1 MRRRESSQMAAKVRI
16 HRIRATG
23 LCVLVFFLGS
33 VVRPARAGAQ
43 TSFGPVNV
51 GSSTSGPA
59 TITIPNGGTL
69 ASIAVVTQ
77 GATNLD
83 YSQASGGTCAVGTG
97 YLAGA
102 TCTVNVTFTPK
113 FAGGRSGAVV
123 LADGSNNVIGT
134 GYLQGTGVGSQ
145 LAFNL
150 GNLAP
155 FKPIPATLLGLPTAL
170 AMDDSGDIYVADSGT
185 SGSSQ
190 SGRVLKETPSA
201 GGYVQSV
208 VASGFYYPLGIGIDG
223 AGNVY
228 VADAGTNQV
237 NFSNIVY
244 KETLF
249 NGQYQQ
255 SPIYIATQ
263 ALAVDGIGNV
273 YVFALQ
279 NTTGAGLYAALLQ
292 PDGTYIDTTELPA
305 PDLSNFLLNYTC
317 GIGPPPGGLNI
328 EMSVGVDGSG
338 HLYFVSGIDC
348 INQFNQ
354 TKDFVGAFEYS
365 SGITQPPT
373 IVSTGA
379 IQSNI
384 GQIPLLTVDERANLF
399 LFNAAGTNPYI
410 SESNSAGYVLP
421 VPSLGTVYPFA
432 LATDAA
438 GDVVIVGDVQGVRS
452 LYQIEY
458 ANPPALSFQ
467 PTSVGVASPDSPQEM
482 TVVQISSQ
490 PVTISSISYPADFP
504 EDLSFANGYSATCA
518 SGTTLSGVNNFCLV
532 PIDFIPAQSL
542 GNQGSLQLSED
553 VTLTTTALGS
563 PALIPVIGTEIL
575 PYAAT
580 PQASIPGGTYT
591 SVQTV
596 TLSDSTAGAAIY
608 FTIDGTAPTTSSTPY
623 TGAITVSQ
631 TETIEAIAA
640 LAGHTQSPVFSATYT
655 INLPPTFTLGLS
667 VPSLSISAGQS
678 GNLTA
683 SVTPQNGFNSTVSF
697 SCSGLPAGASCSFS
711 PTTVTPSGGVASTT
725 LTVSASAAARTS
737 RLNLWPVFFPVFPAA
752 MLLVGLGCRSGR
764 KRSCTILAL
773 ALLAVVLMPA
783 CGGGSSPGLHSATST
798 VTVSASGG
806 SLQQTT
812 TFTLTVQ

>member
-1 MRRRESSQMAAKVRI
+1 MRRRESSQIAARGRI
-16 HRIRATG
+16 HRIRVACLCG
-23 LCVLVFFLGS
+23 LVLFLGS
-33 VVRPARAGAQ
+33 VVRPPRAGAQ
-43 TSFGPVNV
+43 TSFGSVNV
-51 GSSTSGPA
+51 GSSTSGTA

-83 YSQASGGTCAVGTG
+83 YSQASGGTCAVGTP
-97 YLAGA
+97 YSAGA
-102 TCTVNVTFTPK
+102 SCTVNVAFMPK

-134 GYLQGTGVGSQ
+134 GYLQGTGVGPQ

-155 FKPIPATLLGLPTAL
+155 FTPIPATLLGLPTAL
-170 AMDDSGDIYVADSGT
+170 AMDDSGNVYIADSGT

-190 SGRVLKETPSA
+190 SGRVLKETPSLS
-201 GGYVQSV
+201 GYVQSV

-228 VADAGTNQV
+228 IADAGTSQV

-255 SPIYIATQ
+255 SPIYTSVQ

-273 YVFALQ
+273 YVFTGQ

-305 PDLSNFLLNYTC
+305 PDLTTFLPNYTC
-317 GIGPPPGGLNI
+317 GIGPPPGGLNT

-354 TKDFVGAFEYS
+354 TEDFVGAFEYS
-365 SGITQPPT
+365 SGITQPPS
-373 IVSTGA
+373 IVSTGGL
-379 IQSNI
+379 QSSS
-384 GQIPLLTVDERANLF
+384 GGIPLLTVDERANLF
-399 LFNAAGTNPYI
+399 LFNPVGTNPYI
-410 SESNSAGYVLP
+410 SESNSAAYGLP
-421 VPSLGTVYPFA
+421 VPSLGTIYPFA

-458 ANPPALSFQ
+458 ANPPTLSFQ
-467 PTSVGVASPDSPQEM
+467 PTPVGVESPDSPKQME
-482 TVVQISSQ
+482 VISISSV
-490 PVTISSISYPADFP
+490 PVNISTVTYPADFP
-504 EDLSFANGYSATCA
+504 EDPSALGFSESCVNGESL
-518 SGTTLSGVNNFCLV
+518 SGTNTFCYLS
-532 PIDFIPAQSL
+532 IDFTPVQPL
-542 GNQGSLQLSED
+542 GNQSSMRLTEQ
-553 VTLTTTALGS
+553 VTLSTNALSSPTA
-563 PALIPVIGTEIL
+563 ITVTGTEIL

-580 PQASIPGGTYT
+580 PAPSVPGGTYT
-591 SVQTV
+591 AVQTV
-596 TLSDSTAGAAIY
+596 SLSDATQGAAIFY
-608 FTIDGTAPTTSSTPY
+608 TIDGTTPTTNSTQY
-623 TGAITVSQ
+623 TGPITVSQ
-631 TETIEAIAA
+631 TETIEAIAVV
-640 LAGHTQSPVFSATYT
+640 AGYTSSPVFSATYT
-655 INLPPTFTLGLS
+655 INLPPTFTMGLS
-667 VPSLSISAGQS
+667 APSLSISAGQT
-678 GNLTA
+678 GKLTV
-683 SVTPQNGFNSTVSF
+683 SVTPQDGFNSTVTF

-725 LTVSASAAARTS
+725 LTVSASAAARAN
-737 RLNLWPVFFPVFPAA
+737 RLYLLPVFPAA
-752 MLLVGLGCRSGR
+752 ILLVGLGCWSGR
-764 KRSCTILAL
+764 KRSCTVLAV
-773 ALLAVVLMPA
+773 ALLAMALMPA
-783 CGGGSSPGLHSATST
+783 CGGGSPLGSQSTTST
-798 VTVSASGG
+798 VTVTASGG
-806 SLQQTT
+806 SLQQTS
-812 TFTLTVQ
+812 TFALTVQ